1 MLVDVVKVV
10 KYCYKFIFGG
20 TGKTLEK
27 SVTLAGKHDRHF
39 LLHVLQIAMNRESE
53 ILSPCYLRDGVIF
66 KFALSNLRCNNIE
79 CTSEL
84 EYFLI
89 VDWAMTLTCNFQ

>member
-10 KYCYKFIFGG
+10 KYCYKFIFEGK
-20 TGKTLEK
+20 GKTLEK
-27 SVTLAGKHDRHF
+27 TVTLAGKH
-39 LLHVLQIAMNRESE
+39 AMNRESE

-66 KFALSNLRCNNIE
+66 KFALSNLRSKTTSNVP
-79 CTSEL
+79 SEL
-84 EYFLI
+84 QYFLI